1 MTDFAPWWALRNRH
15 LQSILPSLPWQRRR
29 TARRAAGLLAASREL
44 LLDCGAGVRLQ
55 AFQAEPLLADG
66 GSPPAQ
72 SQAIKAPDLAV
83 LLHGWEGSATAP
95 YVLSLGQHLF
105 DAGIA
110 VVRLNLRDHGDTHHL
125 NRGLFHSC
133 LLPEVVNAVSELRRL
148 NPGRRLWLI
157 GFSLG
162 GNFML
167 RVAAS
172 PAGAALQL
180 AGVIAVSP
188 VLDPANTLRALE
200 RGLPL
205 YRRYFVWKWSR
216 SLARKQAIWP
226 QDHNFS
232 SLLRVAD
239 LRRMTAELVARY
251 TDFPHIDDYLE
262 GYAITGERLATLHA
276 PALVLTSRDD
286 PIIPVGDLER
296 LARHPLLEVR
306 ITDHGG
312 HTGFVERL
320 GAPSW
325 VNEFIRRRLL
335 P

>member
-1 MTDFAPWWALRNRH
+1 MADFAPWWALRNRH
-15 LQSILPSLPWQRRR
+15 LQSVLPSLPWQRRR

-44 LLDCGAGVRLQ
+44 LLDCGGGVRLQ
-55 AFQAEPLLADG
+55 AFQAEPQAQETADTT
-66 GSPPAQ
+66 
-72 SQAIKAPDLAV
+72 LAV

-95 YVLSLGQHLF
+95 YVLSLGQDLF
-105 DAGIA
+105 NAGMGVI
-110 VVRLNLRDHGDTHHL
+110 RLNLRDHGDTHHL
-125 NRGLFHSC
+125 NRGIFHSC
-133 LLPEVVNAVSELRRL
+133 LLPEVVSAVSELRRL
-148 NPGRRLWLI
+148 NPGRPLWLI

-167 RVAAS
+167 RVASS
-172 PAGAALQL
+172 PGADALRL
-180 AGVIAVSP
+180 AGVIAISP
-188 VLDPANTLRALE
+188 VLDPASTLHALE

-216 SLARKQAIWP
+216 SLARKQALWP

-251 TDFPHIDDYLE
+251 TDFPHIDDYLN
-262 GYAITGERLATLHA
+262 GYAITGERLATLQA
-276 PALVLTSRDD
+276 PAVIVTSRDD
-286 PIIPVGDLER
+286 PIIPVGDLQR
-296 LARHPLLEVR
+296 LAAHPRLEVL
-306 ITDHGG
+306 ITEHGG

-325 VNEFIRRRLL
+325 VNDFIRRRLS